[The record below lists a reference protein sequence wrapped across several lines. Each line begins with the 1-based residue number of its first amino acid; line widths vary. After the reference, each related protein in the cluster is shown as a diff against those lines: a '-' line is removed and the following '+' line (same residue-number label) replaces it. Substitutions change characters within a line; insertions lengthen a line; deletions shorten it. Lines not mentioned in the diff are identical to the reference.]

1 MKDKL
6 VKILKDQFYP
16 ISLYSRQIAG
26 TLVLFLIAH
35 YLSVYEYGLFTS
47 YKSIATFC
55 LMFANLGFNEYI
67 VVSAQNIVKN
77 AQLKIA
83 FFVLNAIFLT
93 ILIAFGS
100 EFANFETRLLF
111 ILVLI
116 RQFFDGTFFALVLP
130 YFQASKKFNII
141 SSVNIFYSV
150 VMVAIAV
157 SAYIFKLSLVKFL
170 ILNIALGVINF
181 VQVSFYAKINYA
193 LGVKHYKDL
202 FGKIDK
208 SIFSYM
214 SVTICYYL
222 YSQIQGLFVATYTPK
237 EEAALYF
244 AAFTIAT
251 IIGLLLTAQVQK
263 MVPEMIKAN
272 VDKINNIIK
281 KELIFIMGINTLV
294 FLFFVFFGKWL
305 LLLLY
310 GQEYYLKAYP
320 LLLILTIS
328 NISIALAAIYGAYI
342 TASGNQH
349 LKIRMQIEA
358 IFIAIISL
366 AILHKLGIYAATISY
381 FLSATHIGIRYVIKT
396 KQLLRLDNI
405 KENVCKSKN

>member
-116 RQFFDGTFFALVLP
+116 RRVSVQR
-130 YFQASKKFNII
+130 YII
-141 SSVNIFYSV
+141 Y
-150 VMVAIAV
+150 
-157 SAYIFKLSLVKFL
+157 
-170 ILNIALGVINF
+170 
-181 VQVSFYAKINYA
+181 
-193 LGVKHYKDL
+193 
-202 FGKIDK
+202 
-208 SIFSYM
+208 
-214 SVTICYYL
+214 
-222 YSQIQGLFVATYTPK
+222 
-237 EEAALYF
+237 
-244 AAFTIAT
+244 
-251 IIGLLLTAQVQK
+251 
-263 MVPEMIKAN
+263 
-272 VDKINNIIK
+272 
-281 KELIFIMGINTLV
+281 
-294 FLFFVFFGKWL
+294 
-305 LLLLY
+305 
-310 GQEYYLKAYP
+310 
-320 LLLILTIS
+320 
-328 NISIALAAIYGAYI
+328 
-342 TASGNQH
+342 
-349 LKIRMQIEA
+349 
-358 IFIAIISL
+358 
-366 AILHKLGIYAATISY
+366 
-381 FLSATHIGIRYVIKT
+381 
-396 KQLLRLDNI
+396 
-405 KENVCKSKN
+405 

>member
-1 MKDKL
+1 MIRL
-6 VKILKDQFYP
+6 IQNLLKNNLFAL
-16 ISLYSRQIAG
+16 SLYSRQIAG

-93 ILIAFGS
+93 TLIAFGS
-100 EFANFETRLLF
+100 EFANFETKLLF

-116 RQFFDGTFFALVLP
+116 RQFFDGTFFALILP

-141 SSVNIFYSV
+141 SYVNIFYSI
-150 VMVAIAV
+150 VMIIIA
-157 SAYIFKLSLVKFL
+157 SCAYIFKLSLVKFL
-170 ILNIALGVINF
+170 LFNILLGVINF
-181 VQVSFYAKINYA
+181 VQVSYYAKINYVF
-193 LGVKHYKDL
+193 GIKHYWDL
-202 FGKIDK
+202 FRKIDK

-214 SVTICYYL
+214 GVAVCYYL

-251 IIGLLLTAQVQK
+251 IIGLLLAAQVQK
-263 MVPEMIKAN
+263 MVPEMINAS

-349 LKIRMQIEA
+349 LKIRMQVEA

-366 AILHKLGIYAATISY
+366 AILNKLGIYAATISY
-381 FLSATHIGIRYVIKT
+381 FLSATHIGIRYVITT
-396 KQLLRLDNI
+396 KQLLKANNI
-405 KENVCKSKN
+405 KENLCNSKI